1 MLKTKF
7 LLLLTVLLC
16 GATSVWADDPA
27 WLKTGDT
34 WVDATKTLTVN
45 SDPGYGGYS
54 SNSEI
59 QHLVFADDVTE
70 IDSYAFVNCENLTSV
85 TFGSGLTTIGG
96 HAFQGSGLTAVTF
109 PDNLTTIGSMAFEG
123 CSNLSSVVFGSN
135 LETIGDMAFYGTSL
149 TTVTIPAKV
158 TSIDDMAFYSSGLTA
173 INVDPG
179 NTTYKSEDGVLFS
192 KDGTSL
198 LVYPPGKTATSYDIP
213 ATVTSL
219 GSTAFGGTTCL
230 TSINIPASITTISGF
245 AFSGCAAL
253 AEITVDGG
261 NANYEAVDGVL
272 FSKGGATL
280 LAYPSQK
287 AATSYEIPSTVTRI
301 GTGAFAYCGKL
312 TTVIIPNSVSTIGEQ
327 AFQACDAIT
336 SIVIPTTVT
345 SIGDYA
351 FNGCTGMTDVYYYA
365 DPKVTG
371 LTWGVADYAF
381 KSGKATTCHVKRG
394 ADIYALA
401 ALAAKVNATFT
412 ADLAGDGPVKANQGD
427 KAGEYW
433 ATYYNSSTVKVGSS
447 TKVYKAALG
456 TTSVTLTEIP
466 DGIINYE
473 NGVIL
478 KSTEPM
484 VHIFWSAS
492 TSATDY
498 SDNEMG
504 GVDAETDQATDEIYL
519 VLSKVAPN
527 GVGFYPLESG
537 VKLGAHKAF
546 ISIPVSTPVRAYYGF
561 GLAGGESGITAPTEN
576 AEPAGDV
583 WYDLG
588 GRRLQGEP
596 AAKGIY
602 VKNGRKY
609 LVK

>member
-1 MLKTKF
+1 MKTKF

-16 GATSVWADDPA
+16 GATSVWALTPVGTDEWND
-27 WLKTGDT
+27 G
-34 WVDATKTLTVN
+34 TKTLTVKSNPTDHDYPN
-45 SDPGYGGYS
+45 SD
-54 SNSEI
+54 EI
-59 QHLVFADDVTE
+59 QHIVFADAVTE
-70 IDSYAFVNCENLTSV
+70 IVSYAFIGCENLTSV
-85 TFGSGLTTIGG
+85 TFGSGLTTIGSM
-96 HAFQGSGLTAVTF
+96 AFQGSGLTAVTF
-109 PDNLTTIGSMAFEG
+109 PDNLTSIGSMAFQG

-135 LETIGDMAFYGTSL
+135 LTSIGSQAFYGTSL
-149 TTVTIPAKV
+149 TMVTIPANV
-158 TSIDDMAFYSSGLTA
+158 TSIGGAAFYGSGFTA
-173 INVDPG
+173 FNVDTG
-179 NTTYKSEDGVLFS
+179 NTTYMSAGGVLFS
-192 KDGTSL
+192 KDGTTL
-198 LVYPPGKTATSYDIP
+198 LVYPAGKTETSYDIP
-213 ATVTSL
+213 STVTSI
-219 GSTAFGGTTCL
+219 GATAFGGTTFL
-230 TSINIPASITTISGF
+230 TSVNIPASITTIADY
-245 AFSGCAAL
+245 AFSGCYAL
-253 AEITVDGG
+253 TEITVDGG

-287 AATSYEIPSTVTRI
+287 TATSYEIPSTVTSI
-301 GTGAFAYCGKL
+301 GTGAFGYCDYL
-312 TTVIIPNSVSTIGEQ
+312 TTVSIPNSVSTIGEQ
-327 AFQACDAIT
+327 AFQGCGGIT

-371 LTWGVADYAF
+371 LTWNGKFDF
-381 KSGKATTCHVKRG
+381 KESRATTFHVKKTDN
-394 ADIYALA
+394 DISYLEDDIRAIFVSELW
-401 ALAAKVNATFT
+401 
-412 ADLAGDGPVKANQGD
+412 GDGPVKANQGD

-433 ATYYNSSTVKVGSS
+433 ATYHNSDVVKVGSS

-456 TTSVTLTEIP
+456 PTSVTLTEIP
-466 DGIINYE
+466 DGIINSDE
-473 NGVIL
+473 GVIL

-484 VHIFWSAS
+484 VHIFWSS
-492 TSATDY
+492 DPSDY
-498 SDNEMG
+498 TYSGNEMR
-504 GVDAETDQATDEIYL
+504 GVDVETDQATDEIYL

-561 GLAGGESGITAPTEN
+561 GEDGGETGIAGLPAETELSGEA
-576 AEPAGDV
+576 
-583 WYDLG
+583 WYDLS
-588 GRRLQGEP
+588 GRRLEGKP